1 MTITPTGDTVIYND
15 GSQYN
20 RTAEVVVPAGASGV
34 AMLVTCDGEMF
45 TTNTERERNG
55 FASYG
60 LNDVGATTYA
70 ILIDKSDTTN
80 FPHDTTDDLHVST
93 VYLTV
98 DRDANAIGTLRM
110 GVITRVD
117 GTNADVTWFAGIG
130 FVKSDERHLVR
141 DRNFAPSQMRCV
153 VESGNTPYIASN
165 AKSLNVAAINTG
177 TTLNTPVGTA
187 TPAVEDVVVAFEWTA
202 GTYNASASCFYH
214 SHP

>member
-1 MTITPTGDTVIYND
+1 MTITPQGDTVRYND

-34 AMLVTCDGEMF
+34 AMLVTSDGEQY

-55 FASYG
+55 FSSYV

-80 FPHDTTDDLHVST
+80 FPHDTTDDLHLSA

-98 DRDANAIGTLRM
+98 DRDANAIGTLRV

-117 GTNADVTWFAGIG
+117 GTNADVSWFSGVAFI
-130 FVKSDERHLVR
+130 KSDERHLVR
-141 DRNFAPSQMRCV
+141 DRNFAPSQLRAV
-153 VESGNTPYIASN
+153 VSGGLTPYFVTN
-165 AKSLNVAAINTG
+165 AKSTNVTAINTG
-177 TTLNTPVGTA
+177 TTLNTPVGAA
-187 TPAVEDVVVAFEWTA
+187 TPAVEDIVIDFEWTA
-202 GTYNASASCFYH
+202 GTYDASASCFYH